1 MQAKIPSKSA
11 RTREATRKQYERLS
25 SYLENIDC
33 SSKDDKV
40 LDFRSKFTRSQH
52 QFLQKEENFHSSAGV
67 SSDNATAQR
76 YNIDIKDTIQTTI
89 NSIND
94 RIALEKKRKLSIK
107 LRVKTSQLAHIH
119 EKASIRRALLLSLNQ
134 NINQE

>member
-1 MQAKIPSKSA
+1 MQAKVPSKSA
-11 RTREATRKQYERLS
+11 RTREATRKQCERLS
-25 SYLENIDC
+25 NYLENIDC
-33 SSKDDKV
+33 SSKDEKV
-40 LDFRSKFTRSQH
+40 LDLRPNFTRS

-76 YNIDIKDTIQTTI
+76 YNIDMKDTIQTII

-107 LRVKTSQLAHIH
+107 LKVKTSQLAHIH
-119 EKASIRRALLLSLNQ
+119 KKASIRRALLPSLNQ
-134 NINQE
+134 NINQV